1 MSTYLIINTGGTI
14 GMVAGPKGLTPHPDA
29 ISRAF
34 ATHPTLQDWQQ
45 HALIWS
51 HWSPLL
57 DSSDLQPEHWFQLKQ
72 AIERQANV
80 DGVLIIHG
88 TDTLAYTAT
97 ALSFLL
103 TSLTIPVVIT
113 GSMHPISEPDTDAID
128 NLNNAL
134 ATLNSGR
141 AEVMVAVGQQPLPG
155 SRVTKAS
162 TLDNQAFA
170 TPGWHLQQWSVT
182 PKTDPVAFHQA
193 WRPQD
198 VRVYTLFPGFC
209 LPTRQQLQSDHP
221 DAILINAY
229 GNGNA
234 ADTAANRASLGAMQD
249 LGIPVF
255 VRSQCHEGE
264 VSFGQYEASALFA
277 EGGAVSCGRMSF
289 EAALTKILLLCNEGR
304 DGQWIQQRFATPF
317 AREWQND

>member
-14 GMVAGPKGLTPHPDA
+14 GMVTGPKGLTPHPDA
-29 ISRAF
+29 ISQAF
-34 ATHPTLQDWQQ
+34 TTHSSLQDWQQ
-45 HALIWS
+45 HRLIWK

-57 DSSDLQPEHWFQLKQ
+57 DSSDLQPEHWFELKQ
-72 AIERQANV
+72 TVENQPDV

-103 TSLTIPVVIT
+103 TSLSIPVVIT
-113 GSMHPISEPDTDAID
+113 GSMHPISAPQTDAID

-162 TLDNQAFA
+162 TLENNAFA
-170 TPGWHLQQWSVT
+170 APGWDLNLWPTV
-182 PKTDPVAFHQA
+182 PKTHPVAFNPT
-193 WRPQD
+193 WRTQD
-198 VRVYTLFPGFC
+198 VRVYTLYPGFS
-209 LPTRQQLQSDHP
+209 LPTRQQLQTDRP

-234 ADTAANRASLGAMQD
+234 ADTAANRASLQAMQD
-249 LGIPVF
+249 LDIPIF

-264 VSFGQYEASALFA
+264 VSFGQYAASALFA
-277 EGGAVSCGRMSF
+277 ENGAVSCGRMSF
-289 EAALTKILLLCNEGR
+289 EAALTKILLLCNESK
-304 DGQWIQQRFATPF
+304 DAQWIQQQFATPF